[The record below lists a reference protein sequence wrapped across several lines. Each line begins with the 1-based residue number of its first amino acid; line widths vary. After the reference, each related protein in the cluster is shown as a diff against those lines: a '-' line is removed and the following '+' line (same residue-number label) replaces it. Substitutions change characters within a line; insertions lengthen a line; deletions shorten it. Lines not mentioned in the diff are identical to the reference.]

1 MKKVKKIITGFLTVF
16 LFMAMVLPMTTVKA
30 SEEKEVAEKRMYTV
44 TFRAGNVA
52 SFDTDKITVS
62 DGMEVTK
69 NYIKVK
75 VAKGDTLAL
84 TVPDWESDARLT
96 SWFSNC
102 LHYEKEAAY
111 GLKAFSGVVGTAVER
126 NTEYV
131 LDYKRL
137 INPVSYTVSFVDS
150 QTKEQIAAPQII
162 YGNAEETITVLPVTV
177 SDYTPTESRKTLKLE
192 KGKENTATF
201 EYCYT
206 GTVETI
212 TSTVTNVVPGTT
224 RTETVVNEVE
234 ETVIVPGTAQPSGFT
249 ANVVNNAS
257 NTANNRANG
266 GGNALNTPAGNIAN
280 NVADNSANNA
290 ADNAVN
296 APADEN
302 EDQTVDDG
310 NVEIPEEQTPLVD
323 GDENDGVVDIEESVT
338 PLANTAEDEST
349 VSGDVDGKDADL
361 AAQEIDAASVPVAV
375 PVIGGIAAVFV
386 VGLIVFLIYKN
397 RKRSK

>member
-16 LFMAMVLPMTTVKA
+16 IFMALVLPMTTVKA
-30 SEEKEVAEKRMYTV
+30 SEEKEVVEKRMYTV
-44 TFRAGNVA
+44 TFRAGNIA
-52 SFDTDKITVS
+52 CFDIDKITVS
-62 DGMEVTK
+62 EGMEVTK

-75 VAKGDTLAL
+75 VAKGDTLAF
-84 TVPDWESDARLT
+84 TVPGWESDARLT

-137 INPVSYTVSFVDS
+137 IDPVSYTVSFIDS

-162 YGNAEETITVLPVTV
+162 YGNAEETIMVTPVTV
-177 SDYTPTESRKTLKLE
+177 SDYTPTESSKIIKLE

-201 EYCYT
+201 EYRYT
-206 GTVETI
+206 GAVETI

-224 RTETVVNEVE
+224 RTETVVSEVE
-234 ETVIVPGTAQPSGFT
+234 ETVIVPGTSQPTGFT

-257 NTANNRANG
+257 NAVNAPV
-266 GGNALNTPAGNIAN
+266 GNTAN
-280 NVADNSANNA
+280 NVADNNANNA

-296 APADEN
+296 APADDN
-302 EDQTVDDG
+302 EDQTVDDS

-323 GDENDGVVDIEESVT
+323 GDGNDGVVDIEESET

-375 PVIGGIAAVFV
+375 PVIGGIAAVFIA
-386 VGLIVFLIYKN
+386 GLIAFLVYKN

>member
-30 SEEKEVAEKRMYTV
+30 SEEKEAVEKRMYTV
-44 TFRAGNVA
+44 TFRAGNIA
-52 SFDTDKITVS
+52 CFDTDKITVS

-75 VAKGDTLAL
+75 VAKGDTLAF
-84 TVPDWESDARLT
+84 TVPGWESDARLT

-111 GLKAFSGVVGTAVER
+111 GLKAFNGVVGTAVER

-137 INPVSYTVSFVDS
+137 IDPVSYTVSFIDS
-150 QTKEQIAAPQII
+150 QTKEQIATPQII
-162 YGNAEETITVLPVTV
+162 YGNAEETITVIPVTV
-177 SDYTPTESRKTLKLE
+177 SDYTPTESSKIIKLE
-192 KGKENTATF
+192 KGKENAATF
-201 EYCYT
+201 EYRYT
-206 GTVETI
+206 GAVETI

-234 ETVIVPGTAQPSGFT
+234 ETVIVPGTSQPTGFT

-257 NTANNRANG
+257 NTADNRANG
-266 GGNALNTPAGNIAN
+266 GGNAANTAN
-280 NVADNSANNA
+280 NVADNNANNA

-296 APADEN
+296 ALADDN
-302 EDQTVDDG
+302 EDQTVDDS

-323 GDENDGVVDIEESVT
+323 GDGNDGVVDIEESET
-338 PLANTAEDEST
+338 PLANTAEDENT
-349 VSGDVDGKDADL
+349 VSGDVDGNDADL
-361 AAQEIDAASVPVAV
+361 ASQEIDAASVPVAV
-375 PVIGGIAAVFV
+375 PVIGGITAVFV

-397 RKRSK
+397 RKKSK

>member
-16 LFMAMVLPMTTVKA
+16 IFMALVLPMTTVKA
-30 SEEKEVAEKRMYTV
+30 SEEKEVVEKRMYTV
-44 TFRAGNVA
+44 TFRAGNIA
-52 SFDTDKITVS
+52 CFDIDKITVS
-62 DGMEVTK
+62 EGMEVTK

-75 VAKGDTLAL
+75 VVKGDTLAF
-84 TVPDWESDARLT
+84 TVPGWESDARLT

-111 GLKAFSGVVGTAVER
+111 GLKAFNGVVGTAVER

-137 INPVSYTVSFVDS
+137 INPVSYTVSFIDS
-150 QTKEQIAAPQII
+150 QTKEQIAAPQIT
-162 YGNAEETITVLPVTV
+162 YGNAEETITVIPVTV
-177 SDYTPTESRKTLKLE
+177 PDYTPTESSKIIKLE

-201 EYCYT
+201 EYRYT
-206 GTVETI
+206 RAVETI

-234 ETVIVPGTAQPSGFT
+234 ETVIVPGTSQPTGFT

-257 NTANNRANG
+257 NAVNAPV
-266 GGNALNTPAGNIAN
+266 GNT
-280 NVADNSANNA
+280 ANNA

-296 APADEN
+296 APADDN
-302 EDQTVDDG
+302 EDQTVDDS

-323 GDENDGVVDIEESVT
+323 GDGNDGAVDIEESET
-338 PLANTAEDEST
+338 PLANTAEDAST
-349 VSGDVDGKDADL
+349 ASGDVNGNDADL

-375 PVIGGIAAVFV
+375 PVIGGITAVFV

-397 RKRSK
+397 RKKSK

>member
-16 LFMAMVLPMTTVKA
+16 IFMALVLPMTTVKA
-30 SEEKEVAEKRMYTV
+30 SEEKEVVEKRMYTV
-44 TFRAGNVA
+44 TFRAGNIA
-52 SFDTDKITVS
+52 CFDIDKITVS
-62 DGMEVTK
+62 EGMEVTK

-75 VAKGDTLAL
+75 VAKGDTLAF
-84 TVPDWESDARLT
+84 TVPGWESDARLT

-131 LDYKRL
+131 LDYRRL
-137 INPVSYTVSFVDS
+137 IDPVSYTVSFIDS

-162 YGNAEETITVLPVTV
+162 YGNAEETIMVTPVTV
-177 SDYTPTESRKTLKLE
+177 SDYTPTESSKIIKLE

-201 EYCYT
+201 EYRYT
-206 GTVETI
+206 GAVETI

-224 RTETVVNEVE
+224 RTETVVSEVE
-234 ETVIVPGTAQPSGFT
+234 ETVIVPGAAQPSGVT

-257 NTANNRANG
+257 NTADNRVNG
-266 GGNALNTPAGNIAN
+266 GGNAANTAAGNPVDDSTN
-280 NVADNSANNA
+280 NEVDNVA
-290 ADNAVN
+290 N

-302 EDQTVDDG
+302 EDQTADEG
-310 NVEIPEEQTPLVD
+310 NIEIPEEQ
-323 GDENDGVVDIEESVT
+323 T
-338 PLANTAEDEST
+338 PLANTAEDESP

-375 PVIGGIAAVFV
+375 PVIGGIAAVFIA
-386 VGLIVFLIYKN
+386 GLIAFLVYKN

>member
-16 LFMAMVLPMTTVKA
+16 IFMALVLPMTTVKA
-30 SEEKEVAEKRMYTV
+30 SEEKEVVEKRMYTV
-44 TFRAGNVA
+44 TFRAGNIA
-52 SFDTDKITVS
+52 CFDIDKITVS
-62 DGMEVTK
+62 EGMEVTK

-75 VAKGDTLAL
+75 VAKGDTLAF
-84 TVPDWESDARLT
+84 TVPGWESDARLT

-111 GLKAFSGVVGTAVER
+111 GLKAFNGVVGTVVER

-137 INPVSYTVSFVDS
+137 IDPVSYTVSFIDS
-150 QTKEQIAAPQII
+150 QTKEQIAAPQIT
-162 YGNAEETITVLPVTV
+162 YGNAEETITVIPVTV
-177 SDYTPTESRKTLKLE
+177 PDYTPTESSKIIKLE
-192 KGKENTATF
+192 EGKENTATF
-201 EYCYT
+201 EYRYT
-206 GTVETI
+206 GAVETI

-234 ETVIVPGTAQPSGFT
+234 ETVIVPGTSQPTGFT

-257 NTANNRANG
+257 NAVNAPV
-266 GGNALNTPAGNIAN
+266 GNT
-280 NVADNSANNA
+280 ANNA

-296 APADEN
+296 APADDN
-302 EDQTVDDG
+302 EDQTVDDS
-310 NVEIPEEQTPLVD
+310 NVEIPAEQTPLVD
-323 GDENDGVVDIEESVT
+323 GDGNDGAVDIEESET
-338 PLANTAEDEST
+338 PLANTAEDAST
-349 VSGDVDGKDADL
+349 ASGDVNGNDADL

-375 PVIGGIAAVFV
+375 PVIGGITAVFV

-397 RKRSK
+397 RKKSK

>member
-1 MKKVKKIITGFLTVF
+1 
-16 LFMAMVLPMTTVKA
+16 
-30 SEEKEVAEKRMYTV
+30 MYTV
-44 TFRAGNVA
+44 TFRAGNIA
-52 SFDTDKITVS
+52 CFDIDKITVS
-62 DGMEVTK
+62 EGMEVTK

-75 VAKGDTLAL
+75 VAKGDTLAF
-84 TVPDWESDARLT
+84 TVPGWESDARLT

-111 GLKAFSGVVGTAVER
+111 GLKAFNGVVGTVVER

-137 INPVSYTVSFVDS
+137 IDPVSYTVSFIDS
-150 QTKEQIAAPQII
+150 QTKEQIAAPQIT
-162 YGNAEETITVLPVTV
+162 YGNAEETITVIPVTV
-177 SDYTPTESRKTLKLE
+177 PDYTPTESSKIIKLE

-201 EYCYT
+201 EYRYT
-206 GTVETI
+206 GAVETI

-234 ETVIVPGTAQPSGFT
+234 ETVIVPGTSQPTGFT

-257 NTANNRANG
+257 NAVNAPV
-266 GGNALNTPAGNIAN
+266 GNT
-280 NVADNSANNA
+280 ANNA

-296 APADEN
+296 APADDN
-302 EDQTVDDG
+302 EDQTVDDS

-323 GDENDGVVDIEESVT
+323 EDGNDGVVDIEESET
-338 PLANTAEDEST
+338 PLANTAEDAST
-349 VSGDVDGKDADL
+349 ASGDVNGNDADL

-375 PVIGGIAAVFV
+375 PVIGGIAAVFIA
-386 VGLIVFLIYKN
+386 GLIAFLVYKN

>member
-16 LFMAMVLPMTTVKA
+16 IFMALVLPMTTVKA
-30 SEEKEVAEKRMYTV
+30 SEEKEAVEKRMYTV
-44 TFRAGNVA
+44 TFRAGNIA
-52 SFDTDKITVS
+52 CFDIDKITVS
-62 DGMEVTK
+62 EGMEVTK

-75 VAKGDTLAL
+75 VAKGDTLAF
-84 TVPDWESDARLT
+84 TVPGWESDAGLT

-111 GLKAFSGVVGTAVER
+111 GLKAFNGVVGTVVER

-137 INPVSYTVSFVDS
+137 IDPVSYTVSFIDS
-150 QTKEQIAAPQII
+150 QTKEQIAAPQIT
-162 YGNAEETITVLPVTV
+162 YGNAEETITVIPVTV
-177 SDYTPTESRKTLKLE
+177 PDYTPTESSKIIKLE
-192 KGKENTATF
+192 KGKANTATF
-201 EYCYT
+201 EYRYT
-206 GTVETI
+206 GAVETI

-234 ETVIVPGTAQPSGFT
+234 ETVIVPGTSQPTGFT

-257 NTANNRANG
+257 NAVNAPV
-266 GGNALNTPAGNIAN
+266 GNTAN
-280 NVADNSANNA
+280 NVADNNANNA

-296 APADEN
+296 APADDN
-302 EDQTVDDG
+302 EDQTVDDS

-323 GDENDGVVDIEESVT
+323 GVVDIEESET

-375 PVIGGIAAVFV
+375 PVIGGIAAVFIA
-386 VGLIVFLIYKN
+386 GLIAFLVYKN

>member
-1 MKKVKKIITGFLTVF
+1 MKKVKKIITGLLTVF
-16 LFMAMVLPMTTVKA
+16 IFMALVLPMTTVKA
-30 SEEKEVAEKRMYTV
+30 SEEKEVVEKRMYTV
-44 TFRAGNVA
+44 TFRAGNIA
-52 SFDTDKITVS
+52 CFDIDKITVS
-62 DGMEVTK
+62 EGMEVTK

-75 VAKGDTLAL
+75 VAKGDTLAF
-84 TVPDWESDARLT
+84 TVPGWESDARLT

-111 GLKAFSGVVGTAVER
+111 GLKAFNGVVGTVVER

-137 INPVSYTVSFVDS
+137 IDPVSYTVSFIDS
-150 QTKEQIAAPQII
+150 QTKEQIAAPQIT
-162 YGNAEETITVLPVTV
+162 YGNAEETITVIPVTV
-177 SDYTPTESRKTLKLE
+177 PDYTPTESSKIIKLE

-201 EYCYT
+201 EYRYT
-206 GTVETI
+206 GAVETI

-234 ETVIVPGTAQPSGFT
+234 ETVIVLGTSQPTGFT

-257 NTANNRANG
+257 NAVNAPV
-266 GGNALNTPAGNIAN
+266 GNT
-280 NVADNSANNA
+280 ANNA

-296 APADEN
+296 APADDN
-302 EDQTVDDG
+302 EDQTVDDS

-323 GDENDGVVDIEESVT
+323 GDGNDGAVDIEESET
-338 PLANTAEDEST
+338 PLANTAEDAST
-349 VSGDVDGKDADL
+349 ASGDVNGNDADL

-375 PVIGGIAAVFV
+375 PVIGGIAAVFIA
-386 VGLIVFLIYKN
+386 GLIAFLVYKN

>member
-16 LFMAMVLPMTTVKA
+16 IFMALVLPMTTVKA
-30 SEEKEVAEKRMYTV
+30 SEEKEAVEKRMYTV
-44 TFRAGNVA
+44 TFRAGNIA
-52 SFDTDKITVS
+52 CFDIDKITVS
-62 DGMEVTK
+62 EGMEVTK

-75 VAKGDTLAL
+75 VAKGDTLAF
-84 TVPDWESDARLT
+84 TVPGWESDAGLT

-111 GLKAFSGVVGTAVER
+111 GLKAFNGVVGTVVER

-137 INPVSYTVSFVDS
+137 IDPVSYTVSFIDS
-150 QTKEQIAAPQII
+150 QTKEQIAAPQIT
-162 YGNAEETITVLPVTV
+162 YGNAEETITVIPVTV
-177 SDYTPTESRKTLKLE
+177 PDYTPVESSKIIKLE

-201 EYCYT
+201 EYRYT
-206 GTVETI
+206 GAVETI

-224 RTETVVNEVE
+224 RTETVVSEVE
-234 ETVIVPGTAQPSGFT
+234 ETVIVPGAAQPSGVT

-257 NTANNRANG
+257 NAV
-266 GGNALNTPAGNIAN
+266 NALVGNTAN
-280 NVADNSANNA
+280 NVADNNANNA

-296 APADEN
+296 APADDN
-302 EDQTVDDG
+302 EDQTVDDS

-323 GDENDGVVDIEESVT
+323 GDGNDGAVDIEESET

-375 PVIGGIAAVFV
+375 PVIGGIAAVFIA
-386 VGLIVFLIYKN
+386 GLIAFLVYKN

>member
-16 LFMAMVLPMTTVKA
+16 IFMALVLPMTTVKA

-62 DGMEVTK
+62 EGMEVTK

-75 VAKGDTLAL
+75 VAKGDTLDF
-84 TVPDWESDARLT
+84 TVPGWESDARMT

-111 GLKAFSGVVGTAVER
+111 GLKAFNGVVGTAVER

-137 INPVSYTVSFVDS
+137 IDPVSYTVSFIDS
-150 QTKEQIAAPQII
+150 QTKEQIATPQII
-162 YGNAEETITVLPVTV
+162 YGNAEEIIMVTPVTV
-177 SDYTPTESRKTLKLE
+177 SDYTPTESSKTIKLE
-192 KGKENTATF
+192 KGKGNTATF
-201 EYCYT
+201 EYHYT
-206 GTVETI
+206 GAVETI

-224 RTETVVNEVE
+224 RTETVVSEVE
-234 ETVIVPGTAQPSGFT
+234 ETVIIPGAAQPSGVT

-257 NTANNRANG
+257 NAVNAPV
-266 GGNALNTPAGNIAN
+266 GNT
-280 NVADNSANNA
+280 ANNA

-296 APADEN
+296 APADDN
-302 EDQTVDDG
+302 EDQTVDDS

-323 GDENDGVVDIEESVT
+323 GDGNDRVVAIEESET

-349 VSGDVDGKDADL
+349 ASGDVNGKDADL

-375 PVIGGIAAVFV
+375 PVIGGITAVFV

-397 RKRSK
+397 RKKSK

>member
-16 LFMAMVLPMTTVKA
+16 IFMALVLPMTTVKA
-30 SEEKEVAEKRMYTV
+30 SEEKEVVEKRMYTV
-44 TFRAGNVA
+44 TFRAGNIA
-52 SFDTDKITVS
+52 CFDIDKITVS
-62 DGMEVTK
+62 EGMEVTK

-75 VAKGDTLAL
+75 VAKGDTLAF
-84 TVPDWESDARLT
+84 TVPGWESDARLT

-111 GLKAFSGVVGTAVER
+111 GLKAFNGVVGTVVER

-137 INPVSYTVSFVDS
+137 IDPVSYTVSFIDS
-150 QTKEQIAAPQII
+150 QTKEQIAAPQIT
-162 YGNAEETITVLPVTV
+162 YGNAEETITVIPVTV
-177 SDYTPTESRKTLKLE
+177 PDYTPTESSKIIKLE

-201 EYCYT
+201 EYRYT
-206 GTVETI
+206 GAVETI

-234 ETVIVPGTAQPSGFT
+234 ETVIVPGTFQPTGFT

-257 NTANNRANG
+257 NAVNAPV
-266 GGNALNTPAGNIAN
+266 GNT
-280 NVADNSANNA
+280 ANNA

-296 APADEN
+296 APADDN
-302 EDQTVDDG
+302 EDQTVDDS
-310 NVEIPEEQTPLVD
+310 NVESPEEQTPLVD
-323 GDENDGVVDIEESVT
+323 GDGNDGAVDIEESET
-338 PLANTAEDEST
+338 PLANTAEDAST
-349 VSGDVDGKDADL
+349 ASGDVNGNDADL

-375 PVIGGIAAVFV
+375 PVIGGITAVFV

-397 RKRSK
+397 RKKSK

>member
-44 TFRAGNVA
+44 TFRAGNIA
-52 SFDTDKITVS
+52 CFDTDKITVS

-75 VAKGDTLAL
+75 VAKGDTLAF
-84 TVPDWESDARLT
+84 TVPGWESDARLT

-111 GLKAFSGVVGTAVER
+111 GLKAFNGVVGTAVER

-137 INPVSYTVSFVDS
+137 IDPVSYTVSFIDS
-150 QTKEQIAAPQII
+150 QTKEQIATPQII
-162 YGNAEETITVLPVTV
+162 YGNAEETITVIPVTV
-177 SDYTPTESRKTLKLE
+177 PDYTPTESSKIIKLE

-201 EYCYT
+201 EYRYT
-206 GTVETI
+206 GAVETI

-234 ETVIVPGTAQPSGFT
+234 ETVIVPGTSQPTGFT

-257 NTANNRANG
+257 NAVNAPV
-266 GGNALNTPAGNIAN
+266 GNTAN
-280 NVADNSANNA
+280 NVADNNANNA

-296 APADEN
+296 APADDN
-302 EDQTVDDG
+302 EDQTVDDS

-323 GDENDGVVDIEESVT
+323 GDENDGVVDIEESET
-338 PLANTAEDEST
+338 PLANTAEDENT
-349 VSGDVDGKDADL
+349 VSGGVDGNDADL
-361 AAQEIDAASVPVAV
+361 AAQEIDASSVPVAV
-375 PVIGGIAAVFV
+375 PVIGGIAAVFIA
-386 VGLIVFLIYKN
+386 GLIAFLVYKN

>member
-1 MKKVKKIITGFLTVF
+1 MKKVKKIITGFLMVF
-16 LFMAMVLPMTTVKA
+16 IFMAMVLPMTTVKA

-52 SFDTDKITVS
+52 SIDTDKITVS

-75 VAKGDTLAL
+75 VAKGDTLAF

-111 GLKAFSGVVGTAVER
+111 GLKAFSGIVGTAVER

-137 INPVSYTVSFVDS
+137 IDPVSYTVSFIDS
-150 QTKEQIAAPQII
+150 KTKEQIATPQII
-162 YGNAEETITVLPVTV
+162 YGNAEETIMVTPVTV
-177 SDYTPTESRKTLKLE
+177 SDYTPTESSKTLKLE
-192 KGKENTATF
+192 KGKANTATF
-201 EYCYT
+201 EYRYI
-206 GTVETI
+206 GSVETI

-234 ETVIVPGTAQPSGFT
+234 ETVIVPGTARQTGFT

-257 NTANNRANG
+257 NAVNAPVGNTANNVSD
-266 GGNALNTPAGNIAN
+266 N
-280 NVADNSANNA
+280 NANNA

-296 APADEN
+296 APADDN
-302 EDQTVDDG
+302 EDQTVDDS

-323 GDENDGVVDIEESVT
+323 GDGNDGVVDIEESET
-338 PLANTAEDEST
+338 PLANTAEDENT
-349 VSGDVDGKDADL
+349 VSGDVDGNDADL

-375 PVIGGIAAVFV
+375 PVIGGIVAVFIA
-386 VGLIVFLIYKN
+386 GLIAFLVYKN

>member
-16 LFMAMVLPMTTVKA
+16 IFMALVLPMTTVKA
-30 SEEKEVAEKRMYTV
+30 SEEKEVVEKRMYTV
-44 TFRAGNVA
+44 TFRAGNIA
-52 SFDTDKITVS
+52 CFDIDKITVS
-62 DGMEVTK
+62 EGMEVTK

-75 VAKGDTLAL
+75 VAKGDTLAF
-84 TVPDWESDARLT
+84 TVPGWESDARLT

-111 GLKAFSGVVGTAVER
+111 GLKAFNGVVGTVVER

-137 INPVSYTVSFVDS
+137 IDPVSYTVSFIDS
-150 QTKEQIAAPQII
+150 QTKEQIAAPQIT
-162 YGNAEETITVLPVTV
+162 YGNAEETITVIPVTV
-177 SDYTPTESRKTLKLE
+177 PDYTPTESSKIIKLE

-201 EYCYT
+201 EYRYT
-206 GTVETI
+206 GAVETI

-234 ETVIVPGTAQPSGFT
+234 ETVIVPGTSQPTGFT

-257 NTANNRANG
+257 NAVNAPV
-266 GGNALNTPAGNIAN
+266 GNT
-280 NVADNSANNA
+280 ANNA

-296 APADEN
+296 APADDN
-302 EDQTVDDG
+302 EDQTVDDS

-323 GDENDGVVDIEESVT
+323 EDGNDGVVDIEESET
-338 PLANTAEDEST
+338 PLANTAEDAST
-349 VSGDVDGKDADL
+349 ASGDVNGNDADL

-375 PVIGGIAAVFV
+375 PVIGGIAAVFIA
-386 VGLIVFLIYKN
+386 GLIAFLVYKN

>member
-16 LFMAMVLPMTTVKA
+16 IFMALVLPMTTVKA
-30 SEEKEVAEKRMYTV
+30 SEEKEVVEKRMYTV
-44 TFRAGNVA
+44 TFRAGNIA
-52 SFDTDKITVS
+52 CFDIDKITVS
-62 DGMEVTK
+62 EGMEVTK

-75 VAKGDTLAL
+75 VAKGDTLAF
-84 TVPDWESDARLT
+84 TVPGWESDARLT

-111 GLKAFSGVVGTAVER
+111 GLKAFNGVVGTAVER

-137 INPVSYTVSFVDS
+137 IDPVSYTVSFIDS
-150 QTKEQIAAPQII
+150 QTKEQIAAPQIT
-162 YGNAEETITVLPVTV
+162 YGNAEETITVIPVTV
-177 SDYTPTESRKTLKLE
+177 PDYTPVESSKIIKLE

-201 EYCYT
+201 EYRYT
-206 GTVETI
+206 GAVETI

-234 ETVIVPGTAQPSGFT
+234 ETVIVPGTSQPTGFT

-257 NTANNRANG
+257 NAVNAPV
-266 GGNALNTPAGNIAN
+266 GNTAN
-280 NVADNSANNA
+280 NVADNNANNA

-296 APADEN
+296 APADDN
-302 EDQTVDDG
+302 EDQTVDDS

-323 GDENDGVVDIEESVT
+323 GDGNGGVVAIEESET
-338 PLANTAEDEST
+338 PLANTAEDAST
-349 VSGDVDGKDADL
+349 ASGDVNGKDADL

-375 PVIGGIAAVFV
+375 PVIGGITAVFV

-397 RKRSK
+397 RKKSK

>member
-44 TFRAGNVA
+44 TFRAGNIA
-52 SFDTDKITVS
+52 CFDTDKITVS

-75 VAKGDTLAL
+75 VAKGDTLAF
-84 TVPDWESDARLT
+84 TVPGWESDARLT

-111 GLKAFSGVVGTAVER
+111 GLKAFNGVVGTAVER

-137 INPVSYTVSFVDS
+137 IDPVSYTVSIIDS
-150 QTKEQIAAPQII
+150 QTKEQIATPQII
-162 YGNAEETITVLPVTV
+162 YGNAEETITVIPVTV
-177 SDYTPTESRKTLKLE
+177 SDYTPTESSKIIKLE

-201 EYCYT
+201 EYRYT
-206 GTVETI
+206 GAVETI
-212 TSTVTNVVPGTT
+212 TSTVTNVVPGIT

-234 ETVIVPGTAQPSGFT
+234 EPVIVPGTSQPTGFT
-249 ANVVNNAS
+249 ANVVNNVS
-257 NTANNRANG
+257 NAVNAPV
-266 GGNALNTPAGNIAN
+266 GNTAN
-280 NVADNSANNA
+280 NVADNNANNA

-296 APADEN
+296 APADDN
-302 EDQTVDDG
+302 EDQTVDDS

-323 GDENDGVVDIEESVT
+323 GDGNDGVVDIEESET
-338 PLANTAEDEST
+338 PLANTAEDENT
-349 VSGDVDGKDADL
+349 VSGDVDGNDADL

-375 PVIGGIAAVFV
+375 PVIGGIAAVFIA
-386 VGLIVFLIYKN
+386 GLIVFLIYKN

>member
-16 LFMAMVLPMTTVKA
+16 IFMALVLPMTTVKA
-30 SEEKEVAEKRMYTV
+30 SEEKEVVEKRMYTV
-44 TFRAGNVA
+44 TFRAGNIA
-52 SFDTDKITVS
+52 CFDIDKITVS
-62 DGMEVTK
+62 EGMEVTK

-75 VAKGDTLAL
+75 VAKGDTLAF
-84 TVPDWESDARLT
+84 TVPGWESDARLT

-111 GLKAFSGVVGTAVER
+111 GLKAFNGVVGTVVER

-137 INPVSYTVSFVDS
+137 IDLVSYTVSFIDS
-150 QTKEQIAAPQII
+150 QTKEQIAAPQIT
-162 YGNAEETITVLPVTV
+162 YGNAEETITVIPVTV
-177 SDYTPTESRKTLKLE
+177 PDYTPTESSKIIKLE

-201 EYCYT
+201 EYRYT
-206 GTVETI
+206 GAVETI

-234 ETVIVPGTAQPSGFT
+234 ETVIVPGTFQPTGFT

-257 NTANNRANG
+257 NAVNAPV
-266 GGNALNTPAGNIAN
+266 GNT
-280 NVADNSANNA
+280 ANNA

-296 APADEN
+296 APADDN
-302 EDQTVDDG
+302 EDQTVDDS

-323 GDENDGVVDIEESVT
+323 GDGNDGAVDIEESET
-338 PLANTAEDEST
+338 PLANTAEDAST
-349 VSGDVDGKDADL
+349 ASGDVNGNDADL

-375 PVIGGIAAVFV
+375 PVIGGITAVFV

-397 RKRSK
+397 RKKSK

>member
-16 LFMAMVLPMTTVKA
+16 IFMALVLPMTTVKA
-30 SEEKEVAEKRMYTV
+30 SEEKEAVEKRMYTV
-44 TFRAGNVA
+44 TFRAGNIA
-52 SFDTDKITVS
+52 CFDTDKITVS

-75 VAKGDTLAL
+75 VAKGDTLAF

-111 GLKAFSGVVGTAVER
+111 GLKAFNGVVGTAVER

-137 INPVSYTVSFVDS
+137 IDPVSYTVSFIDS
-150 QTKEQIAAPQII
+150 QTKEQIATPQII
-162 YGNAEETITVLPVTV
+162 YGNAEETITVIPVTV
-177 SDYTPTESRKTLKLE
+177 SDYTPTESSKTLKLE
-192 KGKENTATF
+192 KGKENAATF
-201 EYCYT
+201 EYHYT
-206 GTVETI
+206 GAVETI

-234 ETVIVPGTAQPSGFT
+234 ETVIVPGTSQPTGFT

-257 NTANNRANG
+257 NAVNAPV
-266 GGNALNTPAGNIAN
+266 GNTAN
-280 NVADNSANNA
+280 NVADNNANNA

-296 APADEN
+296 APADDN
-302 EDQTVDDG
+302 EDRTVDDS
-310 NVEIPEEQTPLVD
+310 NVEILEEQTPLVD
-323 GDENDGVVDIEESVT
+323 GDGNDGVVDIEESET
-338 PLANTAEDEST
+338 PLANTAEDAST
-349 VSGDVDGKDADL
+349 AFGDVDGNDADL

-375 PVIGGIAAVFV
+375 PVIGGITAVFV

-397 RKRSK
+397 RKKSK

>member
-16 LFMAMVLPMTTVKA
+16 IFMALVLPMTTVKA
-30 SEEKEVAEKRMYTV
+30 SEEKEVVEKIMYTV
-44 TFRAGNVA
+44 TFRAGNIA
-52 SFDTDKITVS
+52 CFDIDKITVS
-62 DGMEVTK
+62 EGMEVTK

-75 VAKGDTLAL
+75 VAKGDTLAF
-84 TVPDWESDARLT
+84 TVPGWESDARLT

-111 GLKAFSGVVGTAVER
+111 GLKAFNGVVGTVVER

-137 INPVSYTVSFVDS
+137 IDPVSYTVSFIDS
-150 QTKEQIAAPQII
+150 QTKEQIAAPQIT
-162 YGNAEETITVLPVTV
+162 YGNAEETITVIPVTV
-177 SDYTPTESRKTLKLE
+177 PDYTPTESSKIIKLE

-201 EYCYT
+201 EYRYT
-206 GTVETI
+206 GAVETI

-234 ETVIVPGTAQPSGFT
+234 ETVIVPGTSQPTGFT

-257 NTANNRANG
+257 NAVNAPV
-266 GGNALNTPAGNIAN
+266 GNT
-280 NVADNSANNA
+280 ANNA

-296 APADEN
+296 APADDN
-302 EDQTVDDG
+302 EDQTVDDS

-323 GDENDGVVDIEESVT
+323 GDGNDGAVDIEESET
-338 PLANTAEDEST
+338 PLANTAEDAST
-349 VSGDVDGKDADL
+349 ASGDVNGNDADL

-375 PVIGGIAAVFV
+375 PVIGGITAVFV

-397 RKRSK
+397 RKKSK

>member
-44 TFRAGNVA
+44 TFRAGNIA
-52 SFDTDKITVS
+52 CFDTDKITVS

-75 VAKGDTLAL
+75 VAKGDTLAF
-84 TVPDWESDARLT
+84 TVPGWESDAGLT

-111 GLKAFSGVVGTAVER
+111 GLKAFNGVVGTAVER

-137 INPVSYTVSFVDS
+137 IDPVSYTVSFIDS
-150 QTKEQIAAPQII
+150 QTKEQIATPQII
-162 YGNAEETITVLPVTV
+162 YGNAEETITVIPVTV
-177 SDYTPTESRKTLKLE
+177 SDYTPTESSKIIKLE

-201 EYCYT
+201 EYRYT
-206 GTVETI
+206 GAVETI

-234 ETVIVPGTAQPSGFT
+234 ETVIVPGISQPTGFT

-257 NTANNRANG
+257 NAVNAPV
-266 GGNALNTPAGNIAN
+266 GNTAN
-280 NVADNSANNA
+280 NVADNNANNA

-296 APADEN
+296 APADDN
-302 EDQTVDDG
+302 EDQTVDDS

-323 GDENDGVVDIEESVT
+323 GDGNDGVVGIEESET
-338 PLANTAEDEST
+338 PLANTAEDENT
-349 VSGDVDGKDADL
+349 VSGDVDGNDADL

-375 PVIGGIAAVFV
+375 PVIGGITAVFV

-397 RKRSK
+397 RKKSK

>member
-1 MKKVKKIITGFLTVF
+1 MKKVKKIITGFLTVL

-30 SEEKEVAEKRMYTV
+30 SEEKEAVEKRMYTV

-52 SFDTDKITVS
+52 SFDIDKITVS

-75 VAKGDTLAL
+75 VAKGDTLAF
-84 TVPDWESDARLT
+84 TVPGWESDAGLT

-137 INPVSYTVSFVDS
+137 IDPVSYTVSFIDS
-150 QTKEQIAAPQII
+150 QTKEQIATPQII
-162 YGNAEETITVLPVTV
+162 YGNAEETITVIPVTV
-177 SDYTPTESRKTLKLE
+177 SDYTPTESSKIIKLE

-201 EYCYT
+201 EYRYT
-206 GTVETI
+206 GAVETI

-234 ETVIVPGTAQPSGFT
+234 ETVIVPGTSQPTGFT

-257 NTANNRANG
+257 NAVNAPV
-266 GGNALNTPAGNIAN
+266 GNTAN
-280 NVADNSANNA
+280 NVADNNANNA

-296 APADEN
+296 ALADDN
-302 EDQTVDDG
+302 EDQTVDDN
-310 NVEIPEEQTPLVD
+310 NVEILEEQTPLVD
-323 GDENDGVVDIEESVT
+323 GDGNDGVVDIEESET
-338 PLANTAEDEST
+338 PLANTAEDENT
-349 VSGDVDGKDADL
+349 VSGDVDGNDADL

-375 PVIGGIAAVFV
+375 PVIGGIAAVFIA
-386 VGLIVFLIYKN
+386 GLIAFLVYKN

>member
-1 MKKVKKIITGFLTVF
+1 MKKVKKIITGFLMVF
-16 LFMAMVLPMTTVKA
+16 IFMAMVLPMTTVKA
-30 SEEKEVAEKRMYTV
+30 SEEKEAVEKRMYTV

-75 VAKGDTLAL
+75 VAKGDTLAF
-84 TVPDWESDARLT
+84 TVPGWESDAGLT

-111 GLKAFSGVVGTAVER
+111 GLKDFNGVVGTAVER

-137 INPVSYTVSFVDS
+137 IDPVSYTVSFIDS
-150 QTKEQIAAPQII
+150 QTKEQIATPQII
-162 YGNAEETITVLPVTV
+162 YGNAEETIMVTPVTV
-177 SDYTPTESRKTLKLE
+177 SDYTPTESSKIIKLE

-201 EYCYT
+201 EYRYT
-206 GTVETI
+206 GAVETI

-224 RTETVVNEVE
+224 RTETVVSEVE
-234 ETVIVPGTAQPSGFT
+234 ETVIIPG
-249 ANVVNNAS
+249 NVVNNAS
-257 NTANNRANG
+257 NTADNRANG
-266 GGNALNTPAGNIAN
+266 GGNAANTAATNTAN

-290 ADNAVN
+290 DQNVDN
-296 APADEN
+296 
-302 EDQTVDDG
+302 G

-323 GDENDGVVDIEESVT
+323 GVVDIEESET

-375 PVIGGIAAVFV
+375 PVIGGIAAVFIA
-386 VGLIVFLIYKN
+386 GLIAFLVYKN

>member
-16 LFMAMVLPMTTVKA
+16 IFMALVLPMTTVKA
-30 SEEKEVAEKRMYTV
+30 SEEKEVVEKRMYTV
-44 TFRAGNVA
+44 TFRAGNIA
-52 SFDTDKITVS
+52 CFDIDKITVS
-62 DGMEVTK
+62 EGMEVTK

-75 VAKGDTLAL
+75 VAKGDTLAF
-84 TVPDWESDARLT
+84 TVPGWESDARLT

-111 GLKAFSGVVGTAVER
+111 GLKAFNGVVGTVVER

-137 INPVSYTVSFVDS
+137 IDPVSYTVSFIDS
-150 QTKEQIAAPQII
+150 QTKEQIAAPQIT
-162 YGNAEETITVLPVTV
+162 YGNAEETITVIPVTV
-177 SDYTPTESRKTLKLE
+177 PDYTPTESSKIIKLE

-201 EYCYT
+201 EYRYT
-206 GTVETI
+206 GAVETI

-234 ETVIVPGTAQPSGFT
+234 ETVIVPGTSQPTGFT

-257 NTANNRANG
+257 NAVNAPV
-266 GGNALNTPAGNIAN
+266 GNTAN
-280 NVADNSANNA
+280 NVADNNANNA

-296 APADEN
+296 APADDN
-302 EDQTVDDG
+302 EDQTVDDS

-323 GDENDGVVDIEESVT
+323 GDGNDGAVAIEESET
-338 PLANTAEDEST
+338 PLANTAEDAST
-349 VSGDVDGKDADL
+349 ASGDVNGKDADL

-375 PVIGGIAAVFV
+375 PVIGGIAAVFIA
-386 VGLIVFLIYKN
+386 GLIVFLIYKN
-397 RKRSK
+397 RKKSK

>member
-1 MKKVKKIITGFLTVF
+1 MKKVKKIITGFLMVF
-16 LFMAMVLPMTTVKA
+16 IFMALVLPMTTVKA
-30 SEEKEVAEKRMYTV
+30 SEEKEVAGKRMYTV

-75 VAKGDTLAL
+75 VAKGDTLAF
-84 TVPDWESDARLT
+84 TVPGWESDARLT

-137 INPVSYTVSFVDS
+137 IDPVSYTVSFIDS

-162 YGNAEETITVLPVTV
+162 YGNAEETIMVTPVTV
-177 SDYTPTESRKTLKLE
+177 SDYTPTESSKIIKLE

-201 EYCYT
+201 EYRYT
-206 GTVETI
+206 GAVETI

-234 ETVIVPGTAQPSGFT
+234 ETVIVPGTSQPTGFT

-257 NTANNRANG
+257 NAVNAPV
-266 GGNALNTPAGNIAN
+266 GNTAN
-280 NVADNSANNA
+280 NVADNNANNA

-296 APADEN
+296 APADDN
-302 EDQTVDDG
+302 EDQTVDDS

-323 GDENDGVVDIEESVT
+323 GDENDGVVDIEESET
-338 PLANTAEDEST
+338 PLSNTAEDEST
-349 VSGDVDGKDADL
+349 VSGDVDGNDADL

-375 PVIGGIAAVFV
+375 PVIGGIAAVFIG
-386 VGLIVFLIYKN
+386 GLIAFLVYKN

>member
-1 MKKVKKIITGFLTVF
+1 MKKVKKIIMGFLTVF
-16 LFMAMVLPMTTVKA
+16 IFMALVLPMTTVKA
-30 SEEKEVAEKRMYTV
+30 SEEKEAVEKRMYTV
-44 TFRAGNVA
+44 TFRAGNIA
-52 SFDTDKITVS
+52 CFDIDKITVS
-62 DGMEVTK
+62 EGMEVTK

-75 VAKGDTLAL
+75 VAKGDTLAF
-84 TVPDWESDARLT
+84 TVPGWESDAGLT

-111 GLKAFSGVVGTAVER
+111 GLKAFNGVVGTVVER

-137 INPVSYTVSFVDS
+137 IDPVSYTVSFIDS
-150 QTKEQIAAPQII
+150 QTKEQIAAPQIT
-162 YGNAEETITVLPVTV
+162 YGNAEETITVIPVTV
-177 SDYTPTESRKTLKLE
+177 PDYTPVESSKIIKLE

-201 EYCYT
+201 EYRYT
-206 GTVETI
+206 GAVETI

-224 RTETVVNEVE
+224 RTETVVSEVE
-234 ETVIVPGTAQPSGFT
+234 ETVIVPGAAQPSGVT

-257 NTANNRANG
+257 NAVNAPV
-266 GGNALNTPAGNIAN
+266 GNTAN
-280 NVADNSANNA
+280 NVADNNANNA

-296 APADEN
+296 APADDN
-302 EDQTVDDG
+302 EDQTVDDS

-323 GDENDGVVDIEESVT
+323 GDGNDGAVDIEESET
-338 PLANTAEDEST
+338 PLANTAEDAST
-349 VSGDVDGKDADL
+349 ASGDVNGNDADL

-375 PVIGGIAAVFV
+375 PVIGGITAVFV

-397 RKRSK
+397 RKKSK

>member
-1 MKKVKKIITGFLTVF
+1 MKKVKKIITGFLMVF
-16 LFMAMVLPMTTVKA
+16 IFMALVLPMTTVKA
-30 SEEKEVAEKRMYTV
+30 SEEKEAVEKRMYTV

-75 VAKGDTLAL
+75 VAKGDTLAF
-84 TVPDWESDARLT
+84 TVPGWESDAGLT

-137 INPVSYTVSFVDS
+137 IDPVSYTVSFIDS
-150 QTKEQIAAPQII
+150 QTKEQIATPQII
-162 YGNAEETITVLPVTV
+162 YGNAEETIMVTPVNV
-177 SDYTPTESRKTLKLE
+177 SDYTPTESSKIIKLE

-201 EYCYT
+201 EYRYT
-206 GTVETI
+206 GAVETI
-212 TSTVTNVVPGTT
+212 NSTVTNVVPGTT

-234 ETVIVPGTAQPSGFT
+234 ETVIVPGTSQPTGFT

-257 NTANNRANG
+257 NAVNAPV
-266 GGNALNTPAGNIAN
+266 GNTAN
-280 NVADNSANNA
+280 NVADNNANNA

-296 APADEN
+296 APADDN
-302 EDQTVDDG
+302 EDQTVDDS

-323 GDENDGVVDIEESVT
+323 GDGNDGVVDIEESET
-338 PLANTAEDEST
+338 PLANTAEDAST
-349 VSGDVDGKDADL
+349 ASGDVNGNDADL

-375 PVIGGIAAVFV
+375 PVIGGITAVFV

-397 RKRSK
+397 RKKSK

>member
-1 MKKVKKIITGFLTVF
+1 MKKVKKIITGFLMVF
-16 LFMAMVLPMTTVKA
+16 IFMALVLPMTTVKA
-30 SEEKEVAEKRMYTV
+30 SEEKEVAGKRMYTV

-75 VAKGDTLAL
+75 VAKGDTLAF
-84 TVPDWESDARLT
+84 TVPGWESDAGLT

-137 INPVSYTVSFVDS
+137 IDPVSYTVNFIDS
-150 QTKEQIAAPQII
+150 QTKEQIATPQII
-162 YGNAEETITVLPVTV
+162 YGNAEETIMVTPVTV
-177 SDYTPTESRKTLKLE
+177 SDYTPTESSKIIKLE

-201 EYCYT
+201 EYRYT
-206 GTVETI
+206 GAVETI

-224 RTETVVNEVE
+224 RTETVVSEVE
-234 ETVIVPGTAQPSGFT
+234 ETVIIPGTSQPIGFT

-257 NTANNRANG
+257 NAV
-266 GGNALNTPAGNIAN
+266 NTPVGNTAN
-280 NVADNSANNA
+280 NVADNNANNA

-296 APADEN
+296 APADDN
-302 EDQTVDDG
+302 EDQTVDDS

-323 GDENDGVVDIEESVT
+323 GDENDGVVDIEESET
-338 PLANTAEDEST
+338 PLSNTAEDEST

-375 PVIGGIAAVFV
+375 PVIGGIAAVFIA
-386 VGLIVFLIYKN
+386 GLIAFLVYKN

>member
-44 TFRAGNVA
+44 TFRAGNIA
-52 SFDTDKITVS
+52 CFDTDKITVS

-75 VAKGDTLAL
+75 VAKGDTLAFK
-84 TVPDWESDARLT
+84 VPGWESDARLT

-111 GLKAFSGVVGTAVER
+111 GLKAFNGVVGTAVER

-137 INPVSYTVSFVDS
+137 IDPVSYTVSFIDS
-150 QTKEQIAAPQII
+150 QTKEQIATPQII
-162 YGNAEETITVLPVTV
+162 YGNAEETITVIPVTV
-177 SDYTPTESRKTLKLE
+177 SDYTPTESSIIIKLE

-201 EYCYT
+201 EYRYT
-206 GTVETI
+206 GVVETI

-224 RTETVVNEVE
+224 RTETVVSEVE
-234 ETVIVPGTAQPSGFT
+234 ETVIVPGTSQPTGFT

-257 NTANNRANG
+257 NAVNAPV
-266 GGNALNTPAGNIAN
+266 GNTAN
-280 NVADNSANNA
+280 NVADNNTNNA

-296 APADEN
+296 APADDN
-302 EDQTVDDG
+302 EDQTVDDS

-323 GDENDGVVDIEESVT
+323 GDGNDGVVDIEESET
-338 PLANTAEDEST
+338 PLANTAEDENT
-349 VSGDVDGKDADL
+349 VSGDVDGNDADL

-375 PVIGGIAAVFV
+375 PVIGGIAAVFIA
-386 VGLIVFLIYKN
+386 GLIAFLVYKN
-397 RKRSK
+397 GKRSK

>member
-16 LFMAMVLPMTTVKA
+16 IFMALVLPMTTVKA
-30 SEEKEVAEKRMYTV
+30 SEEKEVVEKRMYTV
-44 TFRAGNVA
+44 TFRAGNIA
-52 SFDTDKITVS
+52 CFDIDKITVS
-62 DGMEVTK
+62 EGMEVTK

-75 VAKGDTLAL
+75 VAKGDTLAF
-84 TVPDWESDARLT
+84 TVPCWESDARLT

-111 GLKAFSGVVGTAVER
+111 GLKAFNGVVGTVVER

-137 INPVSYTVSFVDS
+137 IDPVSYTVSFIDS
-150 QTKEQIAAPQII
+150 QTKEQIAAPQIT
-162 YGNAEETITVLPVTV
+162 YGNAEETITVIPVTV
-177 SDYTPTESRKTLKLE
+177 PDYTPTESSKIIKLE

-201 EYCYT
+201 EYRYT
-206 GTVETI
+206 GAVETI

-234 ETVIVPGTAQPSGFT
+234 ETVIVPGTSQPTGFT

-257 NTANNRANG
+257 NAVNAPV
-266 GGNALNTPAGNIAN
+266 GNTAN
-280 NVADNSANNA
+280 NVADNNANNA
-290 ADNAVN
+290 SNAVN
-296 APADEN
+296 APADDN
-302 EDQTVDDG
+302 EDQTVDDS

-323 GDENDGVVDIEESVT
+323 GDGNDGVVAIEESET
-338 PLANTAEDEST
+338 PLANTAEDAST
-349 VSGDVDGKDADL
+349 ASGDVNGKDADL

-375 PVIGGIAAVFV
+375 PVIGGITAVFV

-397 RKRSK
+397 RKKSK

>member
-16 LFMAMVLPMTTVKA
+16 IFMALVLPMTTVKA

-62 DGMEVTK
+62 EGMEVTK

-75 VAKGDTLAL
+75 VAKGDTLAF
-84 TVPDWESDARLT
+84 TVPGWESDARLT

-111 GLKAFSGVVGTAVER
+111 GLKAFNGVVGTAVER

-137 INPVSYTVSFVDS
+137 IDPVSYTVSFIDS
-150 QTKEQIAAPQII
+150 QTKEQIAAPQIT
-162 YGNAEETITVLPVTV
+162 YGNAEETITVIPVTV
-177 SDYTPTESRKTLKLE
+177 PDYTPTESSKIIKLE

-201 EYCYT
+201 EYRYT
-206 GTVETI
+206 GAVETI

-234 ETVIVPGTAQPSGFT
+234 ETVIVPGTSQPTGFT

-257 NTANNRANG
+257 NAVNAPV
-266 GGNALNTPAGNIAN
+266 GNTAN
-280 NVADNSANNA
+280 NVADNNANNA

-296 APADEN
+296 APADDN
-302 EDQTVDDG
+302 EDQTVDDS

-323 GDENDGVVDIEESVT
+323 GDGNDGVVAIEESET
-338 PLANTAEDEST
+338 PLANTAEDENT
-349 VSGDVDGKDADL
+349 VSGDVNGKDADL

-375 PVIGGIAAVFV
+375 PVIGGITAIFV

-397 RKRSK
+397 RKKSK

>member
-16 LFMAMVLPMTTVKA
+16 IFMALVLPMTTVKA
-30 SEEKEVAEKRMYTV
+30 SEEKEAVEKRMYTV
-44 TFRAGNVA
+44 TFRAGNIA

-75 VAKGDTLAL
+75 VAKGDTLAF
-84 TVPDWESDARLT
+84 TVPGWESNARLT

-111 GLKAFSGVVGTAVER
+111 GLKAFNGVVGTAVER

-137 INPVSYTVSFVDS
+137 IDPVSYTVSFIDS
-150 QTKEQIAAPQII
+150 QTKEQIATPQII
-162 YGNAEETITVLPVTV
+162 YGNAEETITVIPVTV
-177 SDYTPTESRKTLKLE
+177 SDYTPTESSKIIKLE

-201 EYCYT
+201 EYRYT
-206 GTVETI
+206 GAVETI

-234 ETVIVPGTAQPSGFT
+234 ETVIVPGTSQPTGFT

-257 NTANNRANG
+257 NAVNAPV
-266 GGNALNTPAGNIAN
+266 GNTAN
-280 NVADNSANNA
+280 NVADNNANNA

-296 APADEN
+296 APADDN
-302 EDQTVDDG
+302 EDQTVDDS

-323 GDENDGVVDIEESVT
+323 GDGNDGVVDIEESET
-338 PLANTAEDEST
+338 PLANTAEDENT
-349 VSGDVDGKDADL
+349 ASGDVDGNDADL
-361 AAQEIDAASVPVAV
+361 AAEKIDAASVPVAV
-375 PVIGGIAAVFV
+375 PVIGGIAAVFIA
-386 VGLIVFLIYKN
+386 GLIAFLVYKN
-397 RKRSK
+397 GKRSK

>member
-1 MKKVKKIITGFLTVF
+1 MKKVKKIITGFLMVF
-16 LFMAMVLPMTTVKA
+16 IFMAMVLPMTTVKA
-30 SEEKEVAEKRMYTV
+30 SEEKEAVEKRMYTV

-75 VAKGDTLAL
+75 VAKGDTLAF
-84 TVPDWESDARLT
+84 TVPGWESDAGLT

-111 GLKAFSGVVGTAVER
+111 GLKDFNGVVGTAVER

-137 INPVSYTVSFVDS
+137 IDPVSYTVSFIDS
-150 QTKEQIAAPQII
+150 QTKEQIATPQII
-162 YGNAEETITVLPVTV
+162 YGNAEETIMVTPVTV
-177 SDYTPTESRKTLKLE
+177 SDYTPTESSKIIKLE

-201 EYCYT
+201 EYRYT
-206 GTVETI
+206 GAVETI

-234 ETVIVPGTAQPSGFT
+234 ETVIVPGTSQPTGFT

-257 NTANNRANG
+257 NAVNAPV
-266 GGNALNTPAGNIAN
+266 GNTAN
-280 NVADNSANNA
+280 NVADNNANNA

-296 APADEN
+296 APADDN
-302 EDQTVDDG
+302 EDQTVDDS
-310 NVEIPEEQTPLVD
+310 NVEIPEGQTPLVD
-323 GDENDGVVDIEESVT
+323 GDGNDGVVDIEESET
-338 PLANTAEDEST
+338 PLANIAEDAST
-349 VSGDVDGKDADL
+349 ASGDVNGNDADL

-375 PVIGGIAAVFV
+375 PVIGGITAVFV

-397 RKRSK
+397 RKKSK

>member
-1 MKKVKKIITGFLTVF
+1 MKKVKKIITGFLMVF
-16 LFMAMVLPMTTVKA
+16 IFMAMVLPMTTVKA
-30 SEEKEVAEKRMYTV
+30 SEEKEAVGKRMYTV
-44 TFRAGNVA
+44 TFRAGNIA
-52 SFDTDKITVS
+52 CFDIDKITVS
-62 DGMEVTK
+62 EGMEVTK

-75 VAKGDTLAL
+75 VAKGDTLAFA
-84 TVPDWESDARLT
+84 VPGWESDAGLT

-137 INPVSYTVSFVDS
+137 IDPVSYTVSFIDS
-150 QTKEQIAAPQII
+150 QTKEQIATPQII
-162 YGNAEETITVLPVTV
+162 YGNAEETIMVTPVTV
-177 SDYTPTESRKTLKLE
+177 SDYTPTESSKIIKLE

-201 EYCYT
+201 EYRYT
-206 GTVETI
+206 GAVETI

-224 RTETVVNEVE
+224 RTETVVSEVE
-234 ETVIVPGTAQPSGFT
+234 ETVIIPGAAQPSGVT

-257 NTANNRANG
+257 NAVNAPV
-266 GGNALNTPAGNIAN
+266 GNTAN
-280 NVADNSANNA
+280 NVADNNANNA

-296 APADEN
+296 APADDN
-302 EDQTVDDG
+302 EDQTVDNG

-323 GDENDGVVDIEESVT
+323 EDGNDGVVDIEESET

-349 VSGDVDGKDADL
+349 VSGDVDGNDADL

-375 PVIGGIAAVFV
+375 PVIGGIAAVFIA
-386 VGLIVFLIYKN
+386 GLIAFLVYKN

>member
-1 MKKVKKIITGFLTVF
+1 MKKVKKIITGFLMVF
-16 LFMAMVLPMTTVKA
+16 IFMAMVLPMTTVKA
-30 SEEKEVAEKRMYTV
+30 SEEKEAVEKRMYTV

-75 VAKGDTLAL
+75 VAKGDTLAF
-84 TVPDWESDARLT
+84 TVPGWESDARLT

-111 GLKAFSGVVGTAVER
+111 GLKAFNGVVGTVVER

-137 INPVSYTVSFVDS
+137 IDPVSYTVSFIDS
-150 QTKEQIAAPQII
+150 QTKEQIAAPQIT
-162 YGNAEETITVLPVTV
+162 YGNAEETITVIPVTV
-177 SDYTPTESRKTLKLE
+177 PDYTPTESSKIIKLE

-201 EYCYT
+201 EYRYT
-206 GTVETI
+206 GAVETI

-224 RTETVVNEVE
+224 RTETVVSEVE
-234 ETVIVPGTAQPSGFT
+234 ETVIVPGTSQPTGFT

-257 NTANNRANG
+257 NAVNVPV
-266 GGNALNTPAGNIAN
+266 GNTAN
-280 NVADNSANNA
+280 NVADNNANNA

-296 APADEN
+296 APADDN
-302 EDQTVDDG
+302 EDQTVDDS

-323 GDENDGVVDIEESVT
+323 GDGNDGVVAIEESET
-338 PLANTAEDEST
+338 PLANTAEDAST
-349 VSGDVDGKDADL
+349 ASGDVNGKDADL

-375 PVIGGIAAVFV
+375 PVIGGITAVFV

-397 RKRSK
+397 RKKSK

>member
-16 LFMAMVLPMTTVKA
+16 IFMALVLPMTTVKA
-30 SEEKEVAEKRMYTV
+30 SEEKEVVEKRMYTV
-44 TFRAGNVA
+44 TFRAGNIA
-52 SFDTDKITVS
+52 CFDIDKITVS
-62 DGMEVTK
+62 EGMEVTK

-75 VAKGDTLAL
+75 VAKGDTLAF
-84 TVPDWESDARLT
+84 TVPGWESDARLT

-111 GLKAFSGVVGTAVER
+111 GLKAFNGVVGTVVER

-137 INPVSYTVSFVDS
+137 IDPVSYTVSFIDS
-150 QTKEQIAAPQII
+150 QTKEQIAAPQIT
-162 YGNAEETITVLPVTV
+162 YGNAEETITVIPVTV
-177 SDYTPTESRKTLKLE
+177 PDYTPTESSKIIKLE

-201 EYCYT
+201 EYRYT
-206 GTVETI
+206 GAVETI

-234 ETVIVPGTAQPSGFT
+234 ETVIVPGTSQPTGFT

-257 NTANNRANG
+257 NAVNAPV
-266 GGNALNTPAGNIAN
+266 GNTAN
-280 NVADNSANNA
+280 NVADNNANNA

-296 APADEN
+296 APADDN
-302 EDQTVDDG
+302 EDQTVDDS

-323 GDENDGVVDIEESVT
+323 GDGNDGVVAIEESET
-338 PLANTAEDEST
+338 PLANTAEDAST
-349 VSGDVDGKDADL
+349 ASGDVNGKDADL

-375 PVIGGIAAVFV
+375 PVIGGITAVFV

-397 RKRSK
+397 RKKPK

>member
-52 SFDTDKITVS
+52 SIDTDKITVS

-75 VAKGDTLAL
+75 VAKGDTIASA
-84 TVPDWESDARLT
+84 VPGWESDAGLT

-111 GLKAFSGVVGTAVER
+111 GLKAFSGIVGTAVER

-137 INPVSYTVSFVDS
+137 IDPVSYTVSFIDS
-150 QTKEQIAAPQII
+150 KTKEQIATPQII
-162 YGNAEETITVLPVTV
+162 YGNAEETIMVTPVTV
-177 SDYTPTESRKTLKLE
+177 SDYTPTEGSKTLKLE
-192 KGKENTATF
+192 KGKANTATF
-201 EYCYT
+201 EYRYI
-206 GTVETI
+206 GSVETI

-234 ETVIVPGTAQPSGFT
+234 ETVIVPGTARQTGFT

-257 NTANNRANG
+257 NAVNAPV
-266 GGNALNTPAGNIAN
+266 GNTAN
-280 NVADNSANNA
+280 NVADNNANNA

-296 APADEN
+296 ALADDN
-302 EDQTVDDG
+302 EDQTVDDS

-323 GDENDGVVDIEESVT
+323 GDGNDGVVDIEESET
-338 PLANTAEDEST
+338 PLANTAEDENT
-349 VSGDVDGKDADL
+349 VSGDVDGNDADL

-375 PVIGGIAAVFV
+375 PVIGGIAAVFIA
-386 VGLIVFLIYKN
+386 GLIAFLVYKN

>member
-16 LFMAMVLPMTTVKA
+16 IFMALVLPMTTVKA
-30 SEEKEVAEKRMYTV
+30 SEKKEVAEKRMYTV

-52 SFDTDKITVS
+52 SFDTDKITVF

-75 VAKGDTLAL
+75 VAKGDTIASA
-84 TVPDWESDARLT
+84 VPGWESDAGLT

-111 GLKAFSGVVGTAVER
+111 GLKAFSGIVGTAVER

-137 INPVSYTVSFVDS
+137 IDPVSYTVSFIDS
-150 QTKEQIAAPQII
+150 KTKEQIATPQII
-162 YGNAEETITVLPVTV
+162 YGNAEETIMVTPVTV
-177 SDYTPTESRKTLKLE
+177 SDYTPTEGSKTLKLE
-192 KGKENTATF
+192 KGKANTATF
-201 EYCYT
+201 EYRYI
-206 GTVETI
+206 GSVETI

-234 ETVIVPGTAQPSGFT
+234 ETVIVPGTARQTGFT

-257 NTANNRANG
+257 NAVNAPV
-266 GGNALNTPAGNIAN
+266 GNTAN
-280 NVADNSANNA
+280 NVADNNANNA
-290 ADNAVN
+290 TDNAVN
-296 APADEN
+296 ALADDN
-302 EDQTVDDG
+302 EDQTVDDS

-323 GDENDGVVDIEESVT
+323 GDGNDGVVDIEESET
-338 PLANTAEDEST
+338 PLANTAEDENT
-349 VSGDVDGKDADL
+349 VSGDVDGNDADL

-375 PVIGGIAAVFV
+375 PVIGGIAAVFIA
-386 VGLIVFLIYKN
+386 GLIAFLVYKN

>member
-16 LFMAMVLPMTTVKA
+16 IFMALVLPMTTVKA
-30 SEEKEVAEKRMYTV
+30 SEKKEAVEKRMYTV
-44 TFRAGNVA
+44 TFRAGNIA
-52 SFDTDKITVS
+52 CFDIDKITVS
-62 DGMEVTK
+62 EGMEVTK

-75 VAKGDTLAL
+75 VAKGDTLAF
-84 TVPDWESDARLT
+84 TVPGWESDAGLT

-111 GLKAFSGVVGTAVER
+111 GLKAFNGVVGTAVER

-137 INPVSYTVSFVDS
+137 IDPVSYTVSFIDS
-150 QTKEQIAAPQII
+150 QTKEQIATPQII
-162 YGNAEETITVLPVTV
+162 YGNAEETITVIPVTV
-177 SDYTPTESRKTLKLE
+177 PDYTPVESSKIIKLE

-201 EYCYT
+201 EYRYT
-206 GTVETI
+206 GAVETI

-234 ETVIVPGTAQPSGFT
+234 ETVIVPGTSQPTGFT

-257 NTANNRANG
+257 NAVNAPV
-266 GGNALNTPAGNIAN
+266 GNTAN
-280 NVADNSANNA
+280 NVADNNANNA

-296 APADEN
+296 APADDN
-302 EDQTVDDG
+302 EDRTVDDS

-323 GDENDGVVDIEESVT
+323 GDENDGVVDIEESET
-338 PLANTAEDEST
+338 PLSNTAEDEST
-349 VSGDVDGKDADL
+349 VSGDVDGNDADL

-375 PVIGGIAAVFV
+375 PVIGGIAAVFIA
-386 VGLIVFLIYKN
+386 GLIAFLVYKN

>member
-16 LFMAMVLPMTTVKA
+16 IFMALVLPMTTVKA
-30 SEEKEVAEKRMYTV
+30 SEEKEAVGKRMYTV
-44 TFRAGNVA
+44 TFRAGNIA
-52 SFDTDKITVS
+52 CFDIDKITVS
-62 DGMEVTK
+62 EGMEVTK

-75 VAKGDTLAL
+75 VAKGDTLAF
-84 TVPDWESDARLT
+84 TVPGWESDARLT

-111 GLKAFSGVVGTAVER
+111 GLKDFNGVVGTVVER

-137 INPVSYTVSFVDS
+137 IDPVSYTVSFIDS
-150 QTKEQIAAPQII
+150 QTKEQIAAPQIT
-162 YGNAEETITVLPVTV
+162 YGNAEETITVIPVTV
-177 SDYTPTESRKTLKLE
+177 PDYTPTESSKIIKLE

-201 EYCYT
+201 EYRYT
-206 GTVETI
+206 GAVETI

-224 RTETVVNEVE
+224 RTETVVSEVE
-234 ETVIVPGTAQPSGFT
+234 ETVIVPGAAQPSGVT

-257 NTANNRANG
+257 NAVNAPV
-266 GGNALNTPAGNIAN
+266 GNTAN
-280 NVADNSANNA
+280 NVADNNANNA

-296 APADEN
+296 APADDN
-302 EDQTVDDG
+302 EDQTVDDS

-323 GDENDGVVDIEESVT
+323 GDGNDGVVAIEESET
-338 PLANTAEDEST
+338 PLANTAEDAST
-349 VSGDVDGKDADL
+349 ASGDVDGKDADL

-375 PVIGGIAAVFV
+375 PVIGGITAVFV

-397 RKRSK
+397 RKKSK